1 MSGRSVEH
9 ATFVV
14 ERTYDVS
21 PERAF
26 AAWADPE
33 AKARW
38 FVAADARLELDFR
51 VGGRER
57 SRGTA
62 PDGNAI
68 SYEALYQDIVPA
80 ERIVYTYDMHLQETR
95 ISVSLATVEL
105 KPVGGNGT
113 RLVFTEQ
120 GAFLDGHEYP
130 ARRAEGRVAS
140 STRSKGGP
148 KRGPRESERRQTERS
163 TAPSRPRHVRARPG
177 TRAPP
182 RFGF

>member
-14 ERTYDVS
+14 ERKYEAS

-38 FVAADARLELDFR
+38 YVDSDAQLELDFR

-62 PDGNAI
+62 PDGSAY
-68 SYEALYQDIVPA
+68 SYEALFQDI
-80 ERIVYTYDMHLQETR
+80 
-95 ISVSLATVEL
+95 VSLATVEFT
-105 KPVGGNGT
+105 PEGDGDT

-120 GAFLDGHEYP
+120 GAFLDGHESP
-130 ARRAEGRVAS
+130 ARRAEGM
-140 STRSKGGP
+140 GGLLDAL
-148 KRGPRESERRQTERS
+148 GEELQSET
-163 TAPSRPRHVRARPG
+163 PG
-177 TRAPP
+177 
-182 RFGF
+182 G